1 MPNYRNDDYSQC
13 RLIAVNLEEQFVP
26 GTFEYTLHYL
36 VEHYLD
42 LSDFDADYKNDG
54 VGRPAYHPAVL
65 LRIVLFAYSRGIFT
79 SRQMDWHCERNV
91 TFMAL
96 ACHEAPHWT
105 TIASFV
111 SQHSGAITAL
121 FERVLLVCEEQ
132 GLLGHELIAIDGCKM
147 PSNASK
153 SHSGTFAE
161 LGKKR
166 DKIRTRIEHA
176 LAEHKRFDAADN
188 EEAVERTVQRVN
200 TLRNAAER
208 IDAFLK
214 SESPRMGQGNKPR
227 EVKSNITD
235 NESATMKASHGVI

>member
-1 MPNYRNDDYSQC
+1 
-13 RLIAVNLEEQFVP
+13 
-26 GTFEYTLHYL
+26 
-36 VEHYLD
+36 
-42 LSDFDADYKNDG
+42 
-54 VGRPAYHPAVL
+54 
-65 LRIVLFAYSRGIFT
+65 
-79 SRQMDWHCERNV
+79 
-91 TFMAL
+91 
-96 ACHEAPHWT
+96 
-105 TIASFV
+105 
-111 SQHSGAITAL
+111 
-121 FERVLLVCEEQ
+121 
-132 GLLGHELIAIDGCKM
+132 M

-188 EEAVERTVQRVN
+188 GEAAERTVQRVN

-235 NESATMKASHGVI
+235 NESATMKTSHGVI